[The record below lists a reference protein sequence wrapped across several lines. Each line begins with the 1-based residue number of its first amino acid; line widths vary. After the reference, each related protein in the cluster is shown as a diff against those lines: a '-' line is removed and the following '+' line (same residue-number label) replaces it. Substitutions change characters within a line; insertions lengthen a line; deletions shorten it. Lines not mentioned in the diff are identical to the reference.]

1 MTRSIT
7 ANMLDAKTRLSAL
20 VDLVER
26 GEVDE
31 VVIARGGRPTV
42 RLVPL
47 GPRRPIRLGLAKS
60 RFTMPESTDASD
72 AEVLAFF
79 GIEGAETILRV

>member
-1 MTRSIT
+1 MVKQLT
-7 ANMLDAKTRLSAL
+7 ANMLDAKTRLSML

-31 VVIARGGRPTV
+31 VIIARGGRPAV

-47 GPRRPIRLGLAKS
+47 GPRTPIRLGLARR
-60 RFTMPESTDASD
+60 RFTMPASTDASD
-72 AEVLAFF
+72 RDVLELFEMGEQDAP
-79 GIEGAETILRV
+79 TP

>member
-1 MTRSIT
+1 MVKQLT
-7 ANMLDAKTRLSAL
+7 ANMLDAKTRLSML

-31 VVIARGGRPTV
+31 VIIARGGRPAV

-47 GPRRPIRLGLAKS
+47 GPHRPIRLGLAKR
-60 RFTMPESTDASD
+60 RFTMPENTDASD
-72 AEVLAFF
+72 RDVLELFEMGEQDAP
-79 GIEGAETILRV
+79 AP

>member
-1 MTRSIT
+1 MAKSLT

-31 VVIARGGRPTV
+31 VVLARGGRPAV
-42 RLVPL
+42 RIVPL
-47 GPRRPIRLGLAKS
+47 ARAPRIRLGLAKG
-60 RFTMPESTDASD
+60 RLKMPASTDASD
-72 AEVLAFF
+72 AEVLAIF
-79 GIEGAETILRV
+79 GIDGNAAAP